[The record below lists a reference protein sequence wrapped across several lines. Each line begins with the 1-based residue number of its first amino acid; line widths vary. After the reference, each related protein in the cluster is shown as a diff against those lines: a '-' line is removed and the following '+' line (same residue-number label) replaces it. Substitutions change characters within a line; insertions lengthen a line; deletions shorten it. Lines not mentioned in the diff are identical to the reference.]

1 MKRIKFATLLI
12 IMIGFGQ
19 SILGQNWDKIVNLRG
34 SWKFS
39 IGDDVN
45 WSKPDYDDRSWESI
59 KAPSMWEDQG
69 YNGYDGYAWYRKH
82 FRVGSTINGRYLS
95 LHLGRVDDVDQ
106 VYINGNLIGAS
117 GIFPPHYK
125 TAYFAWRE
133 YYIPNNLL
141 YSDRDN
147 VIAVRVYDSEMGGG
161 IVEGD
166 LGIFEKENTLSLD
179 VNLDGEWK
187 FKTGDNMTWKD
198 EKLDDQKWANI
209 FVPGYWETQGYP
221 DYDGFA
227 WYRKKFFANDDL
239 SRKKLVLVMGRIDD
253 IDEVYLNGKLIG
265 STGDMNDEP
274 IEFNRHDEYQKF
286 RGYYIPDGIIEPN
299 KENTIAVRVYDGYNV
314 GGIYDGPVGFIT
326 QDKYTRFWKEQARHV
341 GKKNFWKWLF
351 DE

>member
-1 MKRIKFATLLI
+1 
-12 IMIGFGQ
+12 MIGFGQ